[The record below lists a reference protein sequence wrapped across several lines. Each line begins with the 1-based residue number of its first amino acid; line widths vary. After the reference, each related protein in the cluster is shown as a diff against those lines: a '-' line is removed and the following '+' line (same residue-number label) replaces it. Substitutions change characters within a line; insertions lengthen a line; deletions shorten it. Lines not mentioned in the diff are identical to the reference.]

1 MFPVRLAVRPRFK
14 HKIWPH
20 PRRRFPV
27 FPLFADIF
35 YLIFFLSRFPAFCRH
50 FLTVILTDEINVW
63 RRREMAGQKPPFF
76 PIFSAFFPLLFYS
89 RADGI
94 FQYESLRPKA
104 YAAFRVFLFSFFC
117 ILKTQRRDEKE
128 TRKKRHAKKC
138 RDACQRSPACESCQ
152 TVSFSCGVWSIKYTP
167 IFL

>member
-1 MFPVRLAVRPRFK
+1 MFPFRLAVRPRFK

-27 FPLFADIF
+27 FPLFPDIF
-35 YLIFFLSRFPAFCRH
+35 HRIFFLSQFPVFCRH
-50 FLTVILTDEINVW
+50 FYPVILTDKINVW
-63 RRREMAGQKPPFF
+63 HRREMAGQKPPFF
-76 PIFSAFFPLLFYS
+76 PIFSAFFPLLFYF

-94 FQYESLRPKA
+94 FQYESLSPKA

-128 TRKKRHAKKC
+128 TWEKRRAKKMQGC
-138 RDACQRSPACESCQ
+138 VPAQPC
-152 TVSFSCGVWSIKYTP
+152 
-167 IFL
+167 L